1 MLLLLYHAI
10 HAIYDDP
17 VTALCHDAVTALY
30 SMIYCAVCYCAY
42 YGDPVAAVCEIHV
55 CIILELLLLVHRCRM
70 SPFARPRLGFHINY
84 M

>member
-42 YGDPVAAVCEIHV
+42 DGDPVAAVCEMT
-55 CIILELLLLVHRCRM
+55 CVHNIRTVTV
-70 SPFARPRLGFHINY
+70 SSSLQNVAFSTP
-84 M
+84 